1 MVMRVAAR
9 YGQDPFEME
18 QRRTEDEM
26 DALIAQEHLF
36 MAEHENE
43 LNLLAGTGG
52 V

>member
-26 DALIAQEHLF
+26 DLLIEQEQLL
-36 MAEHENE
+36 MAEHADE
-43 LNLLAGTGG
+43 LKLLASSGG